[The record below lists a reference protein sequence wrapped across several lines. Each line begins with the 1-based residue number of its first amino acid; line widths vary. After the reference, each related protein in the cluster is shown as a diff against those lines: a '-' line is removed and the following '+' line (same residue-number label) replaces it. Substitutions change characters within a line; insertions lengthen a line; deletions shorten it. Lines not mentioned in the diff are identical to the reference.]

1 MSGADGVSPGARC
14 SAMLDEPELVTVGKI
29 QRPFGV
35 RGAVKVHP
43 LSDVPGRLERLRQV
57 TLVSPTGRVLAGTV
71 VDVRSG
77 GRSFI
82 MQFDV
87 FTTPEEAAEF
97 RGGVLQIPRTESPR
111 LDDDHYY
118 EYELVGMTVQDETG
132 QTLGTLEEIWQ
143 LPGHPVFAVRQ
154 GRREWLVPATKRVVA
169 SINREAH
176 VMVVRLD
183 EGVVEQP

>member
-1 MSGADGVSPGARC
+1 
-14 SAMLDEPELVTVGKI
+14 MLDEPELVTVGKI

-43 LSDVPGRLERLRQV
+43 LSDVPGRLEGLRRV
-57 TLVSPTGRVLAGTV
+57 TLVSPNGRVLAGNV
-71 VDVRSG
+71 VEVRPG

-87 FTTPEEAAEF
+87 FKTPEEAAEF
-97 RGGVLQIPRTESPR
+97 RGGVLQIPRDESPR
-111 LDDDHYY
+111 LDDGQYY
-118 EYELVGMTVQDETG
+118 EYELVGMTVQDERG
-132 QTLGTLEEIWQ
+132 QQLGTLEEIWH

-154 GRREWLVPATKRVVA
+154 GSRELLVPGTRRVVA
-169 SINREAH
+169 SVDRAAR
-176 VMVVRLD
+176 VMVVRPD